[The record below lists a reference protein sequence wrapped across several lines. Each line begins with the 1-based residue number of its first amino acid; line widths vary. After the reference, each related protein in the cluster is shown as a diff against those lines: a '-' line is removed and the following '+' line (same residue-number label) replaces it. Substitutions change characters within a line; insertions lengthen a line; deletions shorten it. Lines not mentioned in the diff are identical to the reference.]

1 MATNS
6 YYYSGFLR
14 YNQDRGL
21 CGDFWAPSV
30 PITLRVQPLGPTPQ
44 RAVSSSLW
52 SFADRTWSQGQLRHL
67 RAIPFEMPPPF
78 HSNSKPISF
87 HLGPSGHFSSDCFK
101 AGLTAIVGA
110 SVFGLVLF
118 SSSYSL
124 PSFWVLVLKDLVG
137 LHKTVQLQF
146 LQHYW
151 LGHRLG

>member
-1 MATNS
+1 
-6 YYYSGFLR
+6 
-14 YNQDRGL
+14 
-21 CGDFWAPSV
+21 
-30 PITLRVQPLGPTPQ
+30 
-44 RAVSSSLW
+44 
-52 SFADRTWSQGQLRHL
+52 
-67 RAIPFEMPPPF
+67 MPEGNPALDALPF
-78 HSNSKPISF
+78 HSNNKPIPF
-87 HLGPSGHFSSDCFK
+87 YLGPFGHFSSGCFR
-101 AGLTAIVGA
+101 ADLTAIVAA